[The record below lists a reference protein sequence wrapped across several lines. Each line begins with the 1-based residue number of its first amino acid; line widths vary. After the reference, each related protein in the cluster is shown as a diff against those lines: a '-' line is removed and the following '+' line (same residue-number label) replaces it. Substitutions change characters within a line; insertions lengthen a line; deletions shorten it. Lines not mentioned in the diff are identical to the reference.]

1 MNRSDLAKA
10 INHDPD
16 KLTKIVKSLREK
28 GLIMTT
34 ESSGSLMY
42 YVHPDLM
49 YRKDS
54 DGQDDYTLGLRA
66 MFEEHLKD
74 K

>member
-1 MNRSDLAKA
+1 
-10 INHDPD
+10 
-16 KLTKIVKSLREK
+16 
-28 GLIMTT
+28 MTT

>member
-16 KLTKIVKSLREK
+16 ELTKIVKSLAKE

-34 ESSGSLMY
+34 ESRGSLMY

-54 DGQDDYTLGLRA
+54 DGQDDYTSCLRG
-66 MFEEHLKD
+66 MFEEHFKN
-74 K
+74 